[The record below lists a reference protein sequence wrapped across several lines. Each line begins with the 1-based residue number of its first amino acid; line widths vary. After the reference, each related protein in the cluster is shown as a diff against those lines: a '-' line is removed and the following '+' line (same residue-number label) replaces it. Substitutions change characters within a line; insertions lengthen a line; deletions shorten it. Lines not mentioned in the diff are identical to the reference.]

1 MAVQLRLINLPLCGP
16 GSQAQ
21 AGYQEVFL
29 QPEGDLHLELAPVKP
44 EESGDI
50 AGIQD
55 RL

>member
-29 QPEGDLHLELAPVKP
+29 QPEGDLQLEPAPRQS
-44 EESGDI
+44 EGGGDG
-50 AGIQD
+50 AGV
-55 RL
+55 